1 MATPIHFT
9 PATNI
14 TAKAAEALTQGTFVI
29 VSAEMDGRNP
39 VVKPATADAI
49 AFGVVAH
56 DCPADDYVTIYRIGV
71 YELAA
76 SGTIA
81 AGDSV
86 STAAAGKAAKTAAG
100 PVAGIALTKAA
111 NGVVTVALK

>member
-14 TAKAAEALTQGTFVI
+14 TAKAAEALTKGTFVV
-29 VSAEMDGRNP
+29 VSAGMDGRNP
-39 VVKPATADAI
+39 VVKPAGADVI
-49 AFGVVAH
+49 ALGVAAH
-56 DCPADDYVTIYRIGV
+56 DCPADAYVTIYRIGI

-76 SGTIA
+76 SGAIA
-81 AGDSV
+81 AGDAV
-86 STAAAGKAAKTAAG
+86 STAAAGKAAKTATG
-100 PVAGIALTKAA
+100 PVVGIALTKAA

>member
-14 TAKAAEALTQGTFVI
+14 TAKAAEALTKGTFVV
-29 VSAEMDGRNP
+29 VSAGMDGRNP

-49 AFGVVAH
+49 AFGVAAH
-56 DCPADDYVTIYRIGV
+56 DCPAGDYVTIYRIGI

-81 AGDSV
+81 AGDAV
-86 STAAAGKAAKTAAG
+86 STAAAGKAAKTEA
-100 PVAGIALTKAA
+100 
-111 NGVVTVALK
+111 

>member
-14 TAKAAEALTQGTFVI
+14 TAKAAEALTKGTFVV
-29 VSAEMDGRNP
+29 VSAGMDGRNP
-39 VVKPATADAI
+39 VVKPAGADAI

-56 DCPADDYVTIYRIGV
+56 DCPADAYVTIYRIGV

-81 AGDSV
+81 AGDPV
-86 STAAAGKAAKTAAG
+86 STAAGGKAAKTNAG
-100 PVAGIALTKAA
+100 PVVGIALTKAA